1 MWGYTQQLAV
11 WIYQSL
17 RTFEWIPP
25 LSSNF
30 FSQSFC
36 ASFVISSTS
45 NAVRDEFSNDSF
57 IKHCFMWT
65 FNHPMYTDAK
75 KKFSFMALFLSWSF
89 LLYFDQL
96 GVIHTL
102 WWASCFHYFQK
113 IIYCYFE
120 VCACCSWNFS
130 QSLSYVLYLTTIQ
143 LNIYP
148 IFLICTWLQL
158 FGVFLVGIPMEMDSR
173 RNGVKNN
180 ILNQLGKAQL
190 SQSMPVAYS
199 SEKMPEVKNIFFRC
213 TKQTEVRC
221 YHVI

>member
-1 MWGYTQQLAV
+1 
-11 WIYQSL
+11 
-17 RTFEWIPP
+17 
-25 LSSNF
+25 
-30 FSQSFC
+30 
-36 ASFVISSTS
+36 
-45 NAVRDEFSNDSF
+45 
-57 IKHCFMWT
+57 
-65 FNHPMYTDAK
+65 
-75 KKFSFMALFLSWSF
+75 MALFLSWSF

-130 QSLSYVLYLTTIQ
+130 QSLSYVLYLTTVQ

-148 IFLICTWLQL
+148 IFLICTWFQL
-158 FGVFLVGIPMEMDSR
+158 FGGFLVGMPMEMDSR

-190 SQSMPVAYS
+190 SQSVPVAYS
-199 SEKMPEVKNIFFRC
+199 SEKMPDVKIFSLGAQSRQRSDAIMWFKRTRDPKTEFDDSTLETILNLEFSETIKNLIFRS
-213 TKQTEVRC
+213 KQSYARGKTI
-221 YHVI
+221 YSLILS

>member
-1 MWGYTQQLAV
+1 
-11 WIYQSL
+11 
-17 RTFEWIPP
+17 
-25 LSSNF
+25 
-30 FSQSFC
+30 
-36 ASFVISSTS
+36 
-45 NAVRDEFSNDSF
+45 
-57 IKHCFMWT
+57 
-65 FNHPMYTDAK
+65 
-75 KKFSFMALFLSWSF
+75 MALFLSWSF

-190 SQSMPVAYS
+190 SQSVPVAYS
-199 SEKMPEVKNIFFRC
+199 SEKMPDVKIFSLGAQSRQRSDAIMWFKRTRDPKTEFDDSTLETILNSEFSETIKNLIFRS
-213 TKQTEVRC
+213 KQSYARAKTI
-221 YHVI
+221 YSLILS